1 MIVDDGAI
9 DKLKQDLKKLSE
21 EDEKP
26 VIKGKKKSY
35 ITHCTSKQL
44 HFDETKRYV
53 APLKQVYIHAQFV
66 TICIYQ
72 NLINDRGMHI
82 IPTHVFH
89 KLQQFS
95 NAIQL
100 VLLRDVS

>member
-35 ITHCTSKQL
+35 ITHCTSK
-44 HFDETKRYV
+44 
-53 APLKQVYIHAQFV
+53 
-66 TICIYQ
+66 
-72 NLINDRGMHI
+72 
-82 IPTHVFH
+82 
-89 KLQQFS
+89 
-95 NAIQL
+95 
-100 VLLRDVS
+100 